1 MTHLRNHYF
10 NQGFWDS
17 LNTISLSSKNIERKA
32 HVVLNCPNYYNER
45 SVSLKIVGNIDS
57 NLLRKINLHV
67 SETLSYGD

>member
-1 MTHLRNHYF
+1 MTHLSNHYF
-10 NQGFWDS
+10 KQGFWDS
-17 LNTISLSSKNIERKA
+17 LSTISRSSKNIERKA